1 MVDIKAVVRAAID
14 TTKDESAKP
23 RLRRCLPALL
33 SAVGHWDGSAAGEFV
48 MAAATP
54 KAAFMF
60 CADEWPD
67 VDESA
72 FQTHEVARALVAA
85 VESSAKNKS
94 DVILGATAVLLG
106 EAGLAAQRA
115 EHERIAGNGAVPL
128 IVTLVEHDGKS
139 VAVMVTV
146 IPMAAATVH

>member
-72 FQTHEVARALVAA
+72 FQTHEVARALVAG
-85 VESSAKNKS
+85 SSPRPR
-94 DVILGATAVLLG
+94 T
-106 EAGLAAQRA
+106 RA
-115 EHERIAGNGAVPL
+115 
-128 IVTLVEHDGKS
+128 
-139 VAVMVTV
+139 M
-146 IPMAAATVH
+146 

>member
-33 SAVGHWDGSAAGEFV
+33 SAVGHGDGSAAGEFV
-48 MAAATP
+48 MEAATP

-72 FQTHEVARALVAA
+72 FQTHEVARALKLERFFLIVGDEDRRMSGFP
-85 VESSAKNKS
+85 V
-94 DVILGATAVLLG
+94 DLDQP
-106 EAGLAAQRA
+106 AAQLLSHLR
-115 EHERIAGNGAVPL
+115 V
-128 IVTLVEHDGKS
+128 
-139 VAVMVTV
+139 
-146 IPMAAATVH
+146 

>member
-1 MVDIKAVVRAAID
+1 MVDIKAVVCAAID
-14 TTKDESAKP
+14 TTKDKSAKP

-33 SAVGHWDGSAAGEFV
+33 SAVGHWVGSPAGEFV

-54 KAAFMF
+54 RAAFMF
-60 CADEWPD
+60 CADDWPD
-67 VDESA
+67 VDESE
-72 FQTHEVARALVAA
+72 FRQHEVARALVAA
-85 VESSAKNKS
+85 IESSAKNKG
-94 DVILGATAVLLG
+94 DVILGATALLLG
-106 EAGLAAQRA
+106 EQGLAAQRA

-146 IPMAAATVH
+146 IPMAPATLH

>member
-14 TTKDESAKP
+14 TSKDESAKP

-72 FQTHEVARALVAA
+72 FQTHEVARGRVLGQEQERCDPGRSCGAA
-85 VESSAKNKS
+85 RRGWVS
-94 DVILGATAVLLG
+94 GA
-106 EAGLAAQRA
+106 AGGARA
-115 EHERIAGNGAVPL
+115 DRW
-128 IVTLVEHDGKS
+128 
-139 VAVMVTV
+139 
-146 IPMAAATVH
+146 

>member
-14 TTKDESAKP
+14 TSKDESAKP

-67 VDESA
+67 VDERV
-72 FQTHEVARALVAA
+72 QTHEVARALVAA
-85 VESSAKNKS
+85 VESSAENKS
-94 DVILGATAVLLG
+94 DVILGTTAVLLG

-115 EHERIAGNGAVPL
+115 E
-128 IVTLVEHDGKS
+128 
-139 VAVMVTV
+139 
-146 IPMAAATVH
+146 

>member
-85 VESSAKNKS
+85 VEF
-94 DVILGATAVLLG
+94 LGREQERCDPGRNRGAARRGWVSG
-106 EAGLAAQRA
+106 AAGGARA
-115 EHERIAGNGAVPL
+115 DRW
-128 IVTLVEHDGKS
+128 
-139 VAVMVTV
+139 
-146 IPMAAATVH
+146 

>member
-1 MVDIKAVVRAAID
+1 MIETLVRAAID

-33 SAVGHWDGSAAGEFV
+33 SAVGHWVGSPAGEFV

-54 KAAFMF
+54 RAAFMF
-60 CADEWPD
+60 CADDWPD
-67 VDESA
+67 VDESE
-72 FQTHEVARALVAA
+72 FRQHEVARALVAA
-85 VESSAKNKS
+85 IESSAKNKS

-106 EAGLAAQRA
+106 EQGLAAQRA
-115 EHERIAGNGAVPL
+115 EHERIGGDGGTPL

-139 VAVMVTV
+139 VALMVTV
-146 IPMAAATVH
+146 IPMARATLH

>member
-1 MVDIKAVVRAAID
+1 MIETLVRAAID

-106 EAGLAAQRA
+106 EVKAGFCFC
-115 EHERIAGNGAVPL
+115 IAGAP
-128 IVTLVEHDGKS
+128 S
-139 VAVMVTV
+139 W
-146 IPMAAATVH
+146 PAARSASDAPW